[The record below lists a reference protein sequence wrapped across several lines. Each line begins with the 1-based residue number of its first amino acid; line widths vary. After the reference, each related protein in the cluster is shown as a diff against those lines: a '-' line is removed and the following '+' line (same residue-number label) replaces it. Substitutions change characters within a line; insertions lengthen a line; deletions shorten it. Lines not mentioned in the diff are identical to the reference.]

1 MQGARATGSDI
12 LPHYAR
18 AKGGAKCPARIHNLL
33 DGPFFNWAQSALAPE
48 NSLSINAAVAIPRTE
63 LVVRASRAS
72 GPGGQHVNTSS
83 TRVEVTWNVR
93 QSAVLSDAQR
103 TRLLLALASRLDGEG
118 VIRVVASDTRS
129 QRQNRDLAEQRL
141 AAVVR
146 RALVVPRKRKATKPT
161 RASVERRLEGKKRS
175 GSQKRERRWKGDD

>member
-1 MQGARATGSDI
+1 V
-12 LPHYAR
+12 
-18 AKGGAKCPARIHNLL
+18 
-33 DGPFFNWAQSALAPE
+33 APD

-63 LVVRASRAS
+63 LEVRASRAG

-93 QSAVLSDAQR
+93 QSAALNDVQRARVLV
-103 TRLLLALASRLDGEG
+103 ALASRLDGEG
-118 VIRVVASDTRS
+118 TLRVVASDTRS
-129 QRQNRDLAEQRL
+129 QRQNRELAEQRL
-141 AAVVR
+141 AEMVR